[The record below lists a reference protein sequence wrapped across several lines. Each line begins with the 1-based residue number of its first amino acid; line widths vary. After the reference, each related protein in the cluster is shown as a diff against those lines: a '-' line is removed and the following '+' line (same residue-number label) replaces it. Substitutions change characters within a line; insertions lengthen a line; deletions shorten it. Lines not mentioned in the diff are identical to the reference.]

1 MSKLLHCGMGMVGSI
16 NAPTSGNNTHD
27 AFVAAA
33 KAIGASETN
42 VSFRLWGYQAKFLIE
57 ILPFKGNGYW

>member
-1 MSKLLHCGMGMVGSI
+1 MSKVFHCGMGMVGSI

-33 KAIGASETN
+33 KAIGASETT
-42 VSFRLWGYQAKFLIE
+42 VSFRLWGYPAKILIE
-57 ILPFKGNGYW
+57 VLPFKGNG